1 MNRDRKGI
9 IKNCFCLF
17 KIDTVFSV
25 IFQGF
30 VLIPFKDRCQLLIL
44 HIVSVFNEGGTN
56 GHCRARRDL
65 AQSSHVVKRHL
76 GQRAGLL

>member
-1 MNRDRKGI
+1 MNRDRKRI
-9 IKNCFCLF
+9 IKDCFCLF

-44 HIVSVFNEGGTN
+44 HIVSVFNEGGT
-56 GHCRARRDL
+56 DL
-65 AQSSHVVKRHL
+65 AQSSHAVKRHL
-76 GQRAGLL
+76 GQRTSLL

>member
-1 MNRDRKGI
+1 MNRDRKGV

-30 VLIPFKDRCQLLIL
+30 VLIPFKDRCQLLIPYL
-44 HIVSVFNEGGTN
+44 VSAFNEGGTGRN
-56 GHCRARRDL
+56 YRDGHDL
-65 AQSSHVVKRHL
+65 AQSFCADPPVPSTTW
-76 GQRAGLL
+76 